1 LVHDITS
8 DKDDSVLPSTITWG
22 KRLLRGHGR
31 KYSSRAEELSMTL
44 NKVIGK
50 DRVALNRKSK
60 RMDFIIALYSCFIA
74 GKVAVPINAAEQ
86 FEELTY
92 ILDNNLK
99 VFVRDLAAQKKE
111 YLVVSNG

>member
-1 LVHDITS
+1 
-8 DKDDSVLPSTITWG
+8 
-22 KRLLRGHGR
+22 
-31 KYSSRAEELSMTL
+31 
-44 NKVIGK
+44 
-50 DRVALNRKSK
+50 
-60 RMDFIIALYSCFIA
+60 MDFIIALYSCFIA